1 MRRNQRFACLICRQL
16 SPTLFGAKKICRD
29 EPEMNVIPQLE
40 TERLILR
47 GWRTGDF
54 DALAAIHADPD
65 VMTFLGG
72 VQERNDAWRA
82 FAGMVGTWVLRGYGV
97 WAVERKSDGAMM
109 GRVGLINP
117 EGWPGLEVGWTLGKP
132 YWGQGYA
139 TEAAE
144 AAMRFGFLTQP
155 VDRLISCIDPDN
167 KASQAVA
174 KRIGET
180 KGERTSLRIGG
191 KEFPVDLW
199 GITRAEWL
207 KRQSA
212 A

>member
-1 MRRNQRFACLICRQL
+1 MDA
-16 SPTLFGAKKICRD
+16 
-29 EPEMNVIPQLE
+29 IPRLE
-40 TERLILR
+40 TNRLILR
-47 GWRTGDF
+47 GWRASDF
-54 DALAAIHADPD
+54 EPLAAIHSDPEA
-65 VMTFLGG
+65 MTFLGP
-72 VQERNDAWRA
+72 VQERGDAWRA
-82 FAGMVGTWVLRGYGV
+82 LSGLIGHWVLRGYGK

-117 EGWPGLEVGWTLGKP
+117 EGWPGLEVGWTLGKQ

-139 TEAAE
+139 TEAAQ
-144 AAMRFGFLTQP
+144 AALNYGFVTQP

-167 KASQAVA
+167 LASQAVA

-180 KGERTSLRIGG
+180 KGERTNLRIGG

-199 GITRAEWL
+199 VITRETWR
-207 KRQSA
+207 KRQPA